1 MVHHTTCPS
10 SNQLASS
17 LLLAAILSGCAS
29 QQTFRVVDAK
39 SGEPLGDVRVE
50 RLEGGYRLSPM
61 PFVVLNELSPAEKQT
76 TNESGSVTFQKSG
89 SKFMVNPSDTNPAYN
104 HAYVTATWSGAKVRY
119 PSEYREFSVT
129 RKDGVVEIPLQRRWI
144 GGKEPLPEKAS
155 ASSRDEGR
163 RKSDAGDVVRQD
175 DRSSIAGTRPDS

>member
-1 MVHHTTCPS
+1 M
-10 SNQLASS
+10 
-17 LLLAAILSGCAS
+17 AAILSGCAS
-29 QQTFRVVDAK
+29 PQTFRVVDAK

-89 SKFMVNPSDTNPAYN
+89 SKFMVNPSGMDPAYN

-129 RKDGVVEIPLQRRWI
+129 RKDGVIEIPLERRSI
-144 GGKEPLPEKAS
+144 SGKEALPEKAS
-155 ASSRDEGR
+155 ASSREENR
-163 RKSDAGDVVRQD
+163 RKSDTDDVAQHD
-175 DRSSIAGTRPDS
+175 DRSDIADTRPGS